1 MSWFETL
8 RISLQRLFVIV
19 AAAAVLS
26 GCAATPPGQVNDPLE
41 PLNRQIFAFNDAV
54 DTVLIRPGAVVY
66 RDLMPRPI
74 KMVLGNLIDHLT
86 LPLTIV
92 HDLLQG
98 KPDRAQVAF
107 GRFFIN
113 TIIGVGGLFDVA
125 TPHGLKLHREDAG
138 QTLAVHGVESGP
150 YLVLPLLG
158 PSNLRDGVGTLID
171 WFIDP
176 VGIAAYVPDNGQ
188 TLRIT
193 RAGATIIVRREALLE
208 PLDALRQSLDYY
220 AATRAAYAQ
229 RRQLQIN
236 DGQVNTPSFNND
248 PFAAAEEA
256 NKAN

>member
-1 MSWFETL
+1 M
-8 RISLQRLFVIV
+8 
-19 AAAAVLS
+19 
-26 GCAATPPGQVNDPLE
+26 
-41 PLNRQIFAFNDAV
+41 
-54 DTVLIRPGAVVY
+54 
-66 RDLMPRPI
+66 
-74 KMVLGNLIDHLT
+74 
-86 LPLTIV
+86 
-92 HDLLQG
+92 
-98 KPDRAQVAF
+98 
-107 GRFFIN
+107 
-113 TIIGVGGLFDVA
+113 
-125 TPHGLKLHREDAG
+125 
-138 QTLAVHGVESGP
+138 HGVESGP